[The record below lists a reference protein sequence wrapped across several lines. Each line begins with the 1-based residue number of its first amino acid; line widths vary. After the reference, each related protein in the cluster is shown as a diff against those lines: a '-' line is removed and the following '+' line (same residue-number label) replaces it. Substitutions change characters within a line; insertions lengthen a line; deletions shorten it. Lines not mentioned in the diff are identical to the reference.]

1 MPPIPRHL
9 SARIVRIKPPDSEA
23 LYQDLIA
30 LAEMARR
37 GEITGVAYSALTPCG
52 RSRQGLIG
60 RARADLFRS
69 LAGAVKLMR
78 SISDMTSD

>member
-1 MPPIPRHL
+1 MPSIPQQL
-9 SARIVRIKPPDSEA
+9 SAHIVRIKPPDSEA
-23 LYQDLIA
+23 LYKDLMT